1 MKIVYALMAAVSLSA
16 FAQDAAKTE
25 GKLQPEPAKTE
36 LKPQDSAQATTAAPA
51 APVAATEPAPLHLGA
66 KDKLPSTVTQ
76 LIIIDREPGDPAARA
91 AVTRN
96 AVLVHYTGWLY
107 DPSKPDGKGTQ
118 FDSSVGRPI
127 PFGFI
132 IGAGRVI
139 KGWDQGVV
147 GMKIKGKRTLII
159 PPHLGYGE
167 RGAGGGVI
175 PPNAT
180 LIFDVELINIV
191 N

>member
-1 MKIVYALMAAVSLSA
+1 MKIVYALMAAVSVSA

-25 GKLQPEPAKTE
+25 TV
-36 LKPQDSAQATTAAPA
+36 APA
-51 APVAATEPAPLHLGA
+51 VAPAEHAPLRLGTH
-66 KDKLPSTVTQ
+66 DKLPGTVTQ
-76 LIIIDREPGDPAARA
+76 LITIDREPGDPKARTAAP
-91 AVTRN
+91 RN
-96 AVLVHYTGWLY
+96 AVLMHYTGWLY

-127 PFGFI
+127 PFGFV

-139 KGWDQGVV
+139 KGWDQGVP

-159 PPHLGYGE
+159 PPSLAYGE
-167 RGAGGGVI
+167 SGAGGVI

-180 LIFDVELINIV
+180 LIFDVQLVDIIH
-191 N
+191 

>member
-1 MKIVYALMAAVSLSA
+1 MKIVYALMAAVSVSA

-25 GKLQPEPAKTE
+25 
-36 LKPQDSAQATTAAPA
+36 TAAPA
-51 APVAATEPAPLHLGA
+51 AAAPAGPAPLRLGA
-66 KDKLPSTVTQ
+66 EDKLPTTVTQ
-76 LIIIDREPGDPAARA
+76 LIIIDREPGDSKARTA
-91 AVTRN
+91 GPRN

-107 DPSKPDGKGTQ
+107 DPSKPDGKGKQ
-118 FDSSVGRPI
+118 FDSSTGRAT

-132 IGAGRVI
+132 IGVGRVI
-139 KGWDQGVV
+139 KGWDQGVP

-159 PPHLGYGE
+159 PPSLGYGE
-167 RGAGGGVI
+167 RGAGGVI

-180 LIFDVELINIV
+180 LIFDVELVDIV